1 MQTRQKTSHY
11 VIASVLTASAAVM
24 AAPAAAQIDTSAGDA
39 PEMTYEERAIFQS
52 KQAGN
57 PVPAALPAPS
67 PNPEE
72 YTEPVFVSEPQV
84 QNIEVQDI
92 EYETEE
98 REIRGPHQ
106 TQQSLP
112 PMSHTAEHP
121 VQHGAYPSHAMGAP
135 VYFPQGGY
143 PAGAMRYPA
152 ELAHEQ
158 SGREQWERDQ
168 VGRDEWLQE
177 CRARYNG
184 TRYDGDGGRGGQRG
198 QVIGGLLGAAAGGL
212 IGNRIAGRGDRLGG
226 TLIGAGVSGL
236 AGAAA
241 GSAIGR
247 SSDGREVMDECE
259 AYLGQHEAQ
268 WRQMRHGY
276 GPVMLVPIMVPVE
289 QRAVVREY
297 VTEEWVEEEVM
308 VKAPAK
314 RVIHRTPETK
324 PVKTVPVKSVKS
336 TKTR

>member
-1 MQTRQKTSHY
+1 MQTRHKTSYY

-24 AAPAAAQIDTSAGDA
+24 AAPATAQIDTSAGDP

-52 KQAGN
+52 EQTGN

-67 PNPEE
+67 QSPEE
-72 YTEPVFVSEPQV
+72 YAEPVFISQPQI
-84 QNIEVQDI
+84 QDIEVRVLEAQEI

-98 REIRGPHQ
+98 HGLRGPHQ

-112 PMSHTAEHP
+112 PMSHSAERP
-121 VQHGAYPSHAMGAP
+121 VHHGAYPGHAMGAP
-135 VYFPQGGY
+135 VYFPQDGY
-143 PAGAMRYPA
+143 PAGAVPYPA
-152 ELAHEQ
+152 GFE
-158 SGREQWERDQ
+158 REQWSHEQ

-177 CRARYNG
+177 CRARYD
-184 TRYDGDGGRGGQRG
+184 RDGGRGGQRG

-212 IGNRIAGRGDRLGG
+212 IGNRISGRGDRLGG
-226 TLIGAGVSGL
+226 TLIGAGVGGL

-247 SSDGREVMDECE
+247 SSDSRDVMDECE

-297 VTEEWVEEEVM
+297 VTEEWVEEEVL
-308 VKAPAK
+308 VHAPAK
-314 RVIHRTPETK
+314 RVIHRTPAPK
-324 PVKTVPVKSVKS
+324 PVKTVPVKSVK
-336 TKTR
+336 